1 MIYAISDI
9 HGCIDALKKKMEPV
23 DLSGDSRIIFLGDYI
38 DYGDHSC
45 QVVEYIRDLQE
56 EYGDEKVVALRG
68 NHEEAFLDWIREYRN
83 PARSELDALT
93 TYNDW
98 LRSDSDCDLKTFRTF
113 ISEERLAEFEENAKT
128 ASFDSLNRMA
138 VQMILEKNTKL
149 IGRMKKLPYYYET
162 DDQIFV
168 HAGIEEAAGVEW
180 KHGTSKDVMLW
191 KFPPS
196 TGSFYKTII
205 SGHVG
210 TGLPELADNPDYHD
224 IFYDGESHIYID
236 GAVYKDKGKLLLLG
250 YDEHESKYYQIE
262 ESGWIEL

>member
-1 MIYAISDI
+1 MLTS
-9 HGCIDALKKKMEPV
+9 
-23 DLSGDSRIIFLGDYI
+23 LSGGAFFYGTFHRAVESVI
-38 DYGDHSC
+38 DVSSDRANV
-45 QVVEYIRDLQE
+45 QVLILCVAVGGMEGVIRRS
-56 EYGDEKVVALRG
+56 GG
-68 NHEEAFLDWIREYRN
+68 FEAA
-83 PARSELDALT
+83 AR
-93 TYNDW
+93 
-98 LRSDSDCDLKTFRTF
+98 
-113 ISEERLAEFEENAKT
+113 
-128 ASFDSLNRMA
+128 
-138 VQMILEKNTKL
+138 KL

-250 YDEHESKYYQIE
+250 YDEHRVH
-262 ESGWIEL
+262 LHRPHP